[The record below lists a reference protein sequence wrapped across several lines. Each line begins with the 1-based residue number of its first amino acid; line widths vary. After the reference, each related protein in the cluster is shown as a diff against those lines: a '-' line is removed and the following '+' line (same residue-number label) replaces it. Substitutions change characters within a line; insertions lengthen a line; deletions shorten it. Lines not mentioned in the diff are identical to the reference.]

1 MAAADITLMTGDLNG
16 VVRAVGLSRA
26 TMRNVKQNLFFAY
39 VYNGIGVPVAA
50 AGLLSPIVAG
60 AAMALSSVSVV
71 LNAGRM
77 RTAKFA
83 SN

>member
-1 MAAADITLMTGDLNG
+1 MTGDLNG

-71 LNAGRM
+71 LNAGRL

>member
-71 LNAGRM
+71 LNAGRL